1 LKPTPER
8 AGSLDGCMVG
18 LSSRPTMIAAKHEPR
33 RNRIQEGL
41 VIGVSDPGP
50 RGVVIEVQ
58 VPLGTSFQALP

>member
-1 LKPTPER
+1 MDSHLLP
-8 AGSLDGCMVG
+8 A
-18 LSSRPTMIAAKHEPR
+18 MIAAKHEPR
-33 RNRIQEGL
+33 HNRIQEGL